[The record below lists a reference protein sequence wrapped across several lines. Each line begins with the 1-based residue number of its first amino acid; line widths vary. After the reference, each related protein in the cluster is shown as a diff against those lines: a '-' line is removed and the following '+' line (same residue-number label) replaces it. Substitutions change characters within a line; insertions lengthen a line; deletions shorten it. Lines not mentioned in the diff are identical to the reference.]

1 MKEVLFETIYNEH
14 KNVVYNLC
22 LHYGLTKEDAQDI
35 TQEVFVKVHQ
45 KHHLYN
51 ANMASL
57 KTWIC
62 RITVNQCLDF
72 LKSKSTKKRLGFLTS
87 LFYPSNNEPLN
98 ELQHSQ
104 HPGIISEDKEA
115 LQNLLQIIHTLPN
128 NQKTVIILT
137 KIDGRPQ
144 QEVAEIMNMSVKAIE
159 SLLQRAKNN
168 IANKLTQSE
177 G

>member
-1 MKEVLFETIYNEH
+1 MKEVLFENIYNEH

-45 KHHLYN
+45 NSHLYN
-51 ANMASL
+51 STIASF

-62 RITVNQCLDF
+62 RITVNHCLDF
-72 LKSKSTKKRLGFLTS
+72 LKSKKTKKRLGFITS
-87 LFYPSNNEPLN
+87 LFYPSNNEPLI
-98 ELQHSQ
+98 ELQNVQ
-104 HPGIISEDKEA
+104 HPGIISEEKER
-115 LQNLLQIIHTLPN
+115 LQNLLNIINTLPN
-128 NQKTVIILT
+128 NQKTAIILT

-144 QEVAEIMNMSVKAIE
+144 QEVAEIMNLSLKAIE